1 MAAVGTRRRKI
12 IGQRRRVEDEA
23 EDEGCHDSLADLD
36 DDSATDGSIG
46 SDEHDPADDS
56 DTSNIDDASPTSP
69 NARKPLGNG
78 NARAG
83 FRRRTGSEPLKSPAA
98 KPAQPATA
106 DAESLLSSLSFA
118 DKENREEELHF
129 DDIKHAPPAKDAAPI
144 VVSSSAASQ
153 QQPRL
158 PQQELKRREHEEY
171 KRRRDEDPTFVPN
184 RGAFF
189 LHDHRHAGPAANG
202 FRPFPRGARGR
213 GRGAFG
219 SHFAPISQI
228 QNAADPVTNGLW
240 KHDMHEVVAAPAPPR
255 QSRYL
260 PNNEGPPNGNGV
272 IPTAPASQMPINRAM
287 STEKHI
293 GNTTIRVFIPSIGS
307 PKLFPGV
314 ALKQYTKLPD
324 HRPPLR
330 RDKPVRISIPYHEPP
345 VMPRYIFPASDRSF
359 IFIPRAMRP
368 NQQRARGKG
377 PRSVMGSGVFSRA
390 TSIYGGG
397 SVYGSMYSPSIALSR
412 RSSIAPD
419 ISREFMLSPTGSAI
433 SRPPLPVDTAR
444 PVVRLPPFAQ
454 PPAPNMSMPPK
465 PDAHQTA
472 PETSINE
479 LPQPQTHPLPQ
490 KPTFQENR
498 QSAIPMHQPRPQKTV
513 SVENIETPVQQT
525 TNAQGPYQQAFHQQ
539 VPPHLPNALAQEHAR
554 HASYQSQ
561 FSSSTPLS
569 QIPERAVHAAPFQP
583 NTFAQPGFYNQPYA
597 PMQPQQ
603 GFYYP
608 QTFNNA
614 HMGPNANAPAFVP
627 ASAQQQVQPAQY
639 TQTAQGEGLAVQSS
653 GQGAPQPQQ
662 TQQQP
667 PQNLVEPRESQGTV
681 YYDYYS
687 QAPPMPGYPPP
698 FTGGPQPYTAGPG
711 MVGMAAAPM
720 MAPSPDTFYYQQ
732 PMVYYP
738 Q

>member
-1 MAAVGTRRRKI
+1 MAAAGTRRRKI

-23 EDEGCHDSLADLD
+23 EDDGCPDSLADLD
-36 DDSATDGSIG
+36 DDSVTDGSIG

-78 NARAG
+78 NAKAG
-83 FRRRTGSEPLKSPAA
+83 YRRRTGSEPLKSPAA
-98 KPAQPATA
+98 KPAQPAIA
-106 DAESLLSSLSFA
+106 DAESMLSRLSLA
-118 DKENREEELHF
+118 DKENRVEEMHF
-129 DDIKHAPPAKDAAPI
+129 DDIKPAPSVKDAAPI

-158 PQQELKRREHEEY
+158 PQQEVKRREHEEY
-171 KRRRDEDPTFVPN
+171 RRRRDEDPTFVPN

-219 SHFAPISQI
+219 NHFAPITQVH
-228 QNAADPVTNGLW
+228 NVPDPVTNGLW
-240 KHDMHEVVAAPAPPR
+240 KHDMHEAVAAPQPPR
-255 QSRYL
+255 QTRYL
-260 PNNEGPPNGNGV
+260 PNNEGPPNGNG
-272 IPTAPASQMPINRAM
+272 IISTAPMSKMPINRAM

-293 GNTTIRVFIPSIGS
+293 GNTTIRVSIPSIGS

-330 RDKPVRISIPYHEPP
+330 RDKPVRISIPYHDPP

-368 NQQRARGKG
+368 NQQRGRGKG
-377 PRSVMGSGVFSRA
+377 PRSVLGSGVFSRA

-419 ISREFMLSPTGSAI
+419 LGREFMLSPTGSAI

-454 PPAPNMSMPPK
+454 PPMPTMAMPPK
-465 PDAHQTA
+465 PDVYQKA
-472 PETSINE
+472 PEASINE
-479 LPQPQTHPLPQ
+479 LPQPQIHPLPQ

-498 QSAIPMHQPRPQKTV
+498 PVSLPMHQPRPQKTV
-513 SVENIETPVQQT
+513 SVENIESPVQQA
-525 TNAQGPYQQAFHQQ
+525 TNAQGAYQQAFHQQ
-539 VPPHLPNALAQEHAR
+539 VPPHLPNALAQEHVR
-554 HASYQSQ
+554 HPSYQSQ

-583 NTFAQPGFYNQPYA
+583 NTYAQPSFYNQPYA

-608 QTFNNA
+608 QTFNTN
-614 HMGPNANAPAFVP
+614 MGPNANAPAFVP
-627 ASAQQQVQPAQY
+627 VSAQQQTQPVQYAQTGQGDVSAGQPA
-639 TQTAQGEGLAVQSS
+639 
-653 GQGAPQPQQ
+653 GQGGPQQ
-662 TQQQP
+662 Q
-667 PQNLVEPRESQGTV
+667 QNLVEPRESQGTV

-687 QAPPMPGYPPP
+687 QAPPMSGYPPP
-698 FTGGPQPYTAGPG
+698 YSTGPQPYAGGPG

-720 MAPSPDTFYYQQ
+720 MTPSPDTFYYQQ